1 MEDGNREGNESMDTS
16 ADPYPKYLDWLRYLS
31 AFLLLLYGSSK
42 LLGRQFSVP
51 PGLALRPVG
60 SLSGR
65 DLAWFYYSYSHV
77 YATLLG
83 MIQLAGA
90 ALLLFR
96 KTTLLGAAVV
106 MPVITNIL
114 MINVFYFI
122 AWGATCT
129 STFIF
134 AAMVAILWRDRRA
147 LLGVFWTRQAAE
159 PAELRMRHRMIA
171 AAVVLSVMVLMAIGL
186 WLSNAHTGALPKQ

>member
-1 MEDGNREGNESMDTS
+1 MEPS

-31 AFLLLLYGSSK
+31 AFLLLLYGTSK

-65 DLAWFYYSYSHV
+65 DLAWYYYSYSHV

-83 MIQLAGA
+83 LIQLAGA

-134 AAMVAILWRDRRA
+134 AAMVAVLWHDRNA
-147 LLGVFWTRQAAE
+147 LLGVFWTSQASE
-159 PAELRMRHRMIA
+159 PAELRRRHRMIA
-171 AAVVLSVMVLMAIGL
+171 AAVILSVIVLMAVGL
-186 WLSNAHTGALPKQ
+186 WLSAARTSALPR